1 MIKTIM
7 TMVVS
12 AFLGMLLAQGA
23 HAQGIG
29 PQGGDLSFSLI
40 FGKAQMVAGDFIGF
54 GEVDQVPNS
63 NIWNTDTYITV
74 PSLNFS
80 SGNTVTSMVGVEAK
94 YFMTPQIAIRFS
106 GSGAINSSPSRDAT
120 PAVAPDYNADMS
132 PGTFIPGFM
141 MTEGRTLGQFFATLG
156 GDYYFATKREKVH
169 PYAGVQ
175 INGAYGLMEIFDGY
189 RGIIIEEDP
198 LEAGPGPKR
207 LVMPN
212 SDGVITTWDTRRGEA
227 WGIGTSLVGGVDYF
241 LAEGFFFGFEI
252 KAASYMYTGKRLFHQ
267 PGMEAQEAS
276 TFNTAF
282 LAMPMVKLGFS
293 F

>member
-1 MIKTIM
+1 
-7 TMVVS
+7 MVVS
-12 AFLGMLLAQGA
+12 VLLGMLLVQGS

-40 FGKAQMVAGDFIGF
+40 LGKAQMVAEDFIGF

-63 NIWNTDTYITV
+63 SIWETDTYITV

-94 YFMTPQIAIRFS
+94 YFMTPRIAIRFS

-120 PAVAPDYNADMS
+120 PAVAPENNVDMS

-175 INGAYGLMEIFDGY
+175 INGAYGLMEIFDGF
-189 RGIIIEEDP
+189 RGIAPEESPHYADP
-198 LEAGPGPKR
+198 DPIPKR
-207 LVMPN
+207 LRVPN
-212 SDGVITTWDTRRGEA
+212 NNGVITTWDTRRGEA

-252 KAASYMYTGKRLFHQ
+252 KVASYMYTGKRLFHQ